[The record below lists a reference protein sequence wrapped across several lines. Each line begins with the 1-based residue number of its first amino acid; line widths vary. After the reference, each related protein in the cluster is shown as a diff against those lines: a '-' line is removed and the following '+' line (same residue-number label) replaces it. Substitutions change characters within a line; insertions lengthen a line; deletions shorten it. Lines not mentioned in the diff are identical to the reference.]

1 MNQRTLPLNRP
12 LPHTADSSD
21 AFIDLD
27 RLVSAVLRRW
37 KTLAICAV
45 VFVIGGAAYLATATP
60 LYTSMTQVLIDDS
73 LSRYAEEE
81 QNSAQNSQQL
91 DTRIASTVEI
101 LKSGKLALRVVDQA
115 DLSTN
120 PLLVDPPQS
129 PVAMIKGWFKSLG
142 GMFGKQGRV
151 SDDALANAR
160 RQKAAAMLQ
169 QSLRVERVSRSSVV
183 SIAFTSAD
191 PQLSALVAKT
201 YADAFL
207 SDQLSANFEASERAS
222 GWLQERLGDLGQRAQ
237 AAAMEV
243 ETYKREN
250 NLIST
255 RGALMSDQQLADLN
269 SQLIIAQA
277 DAASASA
284 RYNQLAAIVKSGAE
298 SAVENAAVASKEIDN
313 SVIQELRTRYSA
325 VAKREQDITKNF
337 GADHPQAVALRAE
350 KGDLAQQIF
359 QELQQMTATYRNEY
373 EVAQSREQSLR
384 DNIDRVA
391 GRNSDANEA
400 QVKLRELEQKA
411 TALKAVYESYLNR
424 YEEASQQRSFPIAK
438 ARVISEAGV
447 PVSPSSPKKTMVLA
461 LSAVLGL
468 MAGGAFAFL
477 QEMQE
482 RGLRLESDVRTQLR
496 LRSLGYLPLIGG
508 GRKKPSRFGWL
519 PLQGRRKP
527 EEQEQEDVEV
537 AQMPLEQ
544 MTRIVRDAPQSTF
557 AETLRHAK
565 LSCEMLLQRRPNKV
579 IGIISAVP
587 GEGKTTFATNFALLL
602 ASAGKRTLLVD
613 ADIRNPS
620 LSRMLKPA
628 PKAGLVEAVLGDA
641 PWASAIK
648 VDQQTRLAVLPN
660 VPHSGIEQFH
670 YTNEIFASAGMGTL
684 MENARKTFDY
694 TVVDLAPLGPV
705 VDAKAF
711 AQHADGFI
719 LVLEWGKTPARL
731 VRDLLEAEIDIN
743 AKILGVV
750 LNKTDMEQLPTYG
763 DSGGSE
769 KYRKHYAKYY
779 TE

>member
-1 MNQRTLPLNRP
+1 MNQRSLPLNRP

-27 RLVSAVLRRW
+27 RLVSAALRRW
-37 KTLAICAV
+37 KTLAVCAV
-45 VFVIGGAAYLATATP
+45 VFVVGGAVYLATATP

-81 QNSAQNSQQL
+81 QNAAQNSQQL
-91 DTRIASTVEI
+91 DTRISSTVEI

-129 PVAMIKGWFKSLG
+129 PTAMLKGWFKSLG
-142 GMFGKQGRV
+142 GMFAKQGRV
-151 SDDALANAR
+151 SDEAAANAR

-284 RYNQLAAIVKSGAE
+284 RYNQLAAIVQTGPE
-298 SAVENAAVASKEIDN
+298 NAVENSAVTSKEIDN

-325 VAKREQDITKNF
+325 VSKREQDITKNF
-337 GADHPQAVALRAE
+337 GADHPQAVALRTE
-350 KGDLAQQIF
+350 KSDLAQQIF
-359 QELQQMTATYRNEY
+359 GELQQMTATYRNEF
-373 EVAQSREQSLR
+373 EVAKSREQSLR
-384 DNIDRVA
+384 DSIDRVA

-496 LRSLGYLPLIGG
+496 QRSLGYLPLIGG
-508 GRKKPSRFGWL
+508 GKRKKRSRFGWL
-519 PLQGRRKP
+519 KKAPDMP
-527 EEQEQEDVEV
+527 EEERVTV
-537 AQMPLEQ
+537 SPMPLEQ
-544 MTRIVRDAPQSTF
+544 MTRIVRDAPKSTF

-620 LSRMLKPA
+620 LSRMLKTG
-628 PKAGLVEAVLGDA
+628 PKAGLVEAVLGDV

-648 VDQQTRLAVLPN
+648 VDQQTRLAILPN
-660 VPHSGIEQFH
+660 VPHSGMEQFH
-670 YTNEIFASAGMGTL
+670 YTNEIFASPGMGTL

-694 TVVDLAPLGPV
+694 TIVDLAPLGPV

-750 LNKTDMEQLPTYG
+750 LNKTDMEQLPAYG

-769 KYRKHYAKYY
+769 KFRKHYAKYY